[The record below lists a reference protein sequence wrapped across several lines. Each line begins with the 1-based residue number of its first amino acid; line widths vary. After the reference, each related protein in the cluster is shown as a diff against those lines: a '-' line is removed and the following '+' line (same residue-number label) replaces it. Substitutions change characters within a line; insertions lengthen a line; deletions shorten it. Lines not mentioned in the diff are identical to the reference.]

1 MEREWIDPDRKA
13 DELLDR
19 LDPSLHAMN
28 AWPISPEI
36 RSPACKDLSL
46 LEPIGDPVYRQ
57 SEYRVV
63 EDLRLQGMRHTSAR
77 IRRRKEEE
85 GGK

>member
-1 MEREWIDPDRKA
+1 M
-13 DELLDR
+13 
-19 LDPSLHAMN
+19 S
-28 AWPISPEI
+28 WPISAEI
-36 RSPACKDLSL
+36 RSPARKDLSL

-63 EDLRLQGMRHTSAR
+63 EDLRLQGMGNTSAR

-85 GGK
+85 QGGK